1 MDTSK
6 LKQIHKS
13 IITLENKIKETDS
26 KKESRELEK
35 QIDNLEFEFDD
46 VLDEVLKDFPTEV
59 PLKIKVDK
67 VVDFDITDFRCNMLE
82 ELLIREDISNLDLNK
97 ELKNWIKENFEAS
110 YEIDDG
116 DITVEF
122 IDNEYK

>member
-35 QIDNLEFEFDD
+35 QIDNLESEFDN
-46 VLDEVLKDFPTEV
+46 VLDGVLKDFPTEV

-67 VVDFDITDFRCNMLE
+67 VVDFDITDFRSYILE
-82 ELLIREDISNLDLNK
+82 KLLIREDISNLDLNK
-97 ELKNWIKENFEAS
+97 ELKNWIKEIFEAS
-110 YEIDDG
+110 YEIDDS